1 MARYL
6 GLDTSNYTTS
16 AAVYDAAS
24 GTLYQ
29 EKKLLPVKE
38 GTLGLRQSDAVFHH
52 TRQLPDILETLLSG
66 EAGAEIPAAIGA
78 SDRPCSEPGSYM
90 PCFLVGTGAARQLG
104 AATKTPVHFFTHQ
117 QGHVAAAAFG
127 AGRTD
132 LLSSPLIAFHVSGGT
147 TDVLLVRPR
156 EETVIDCTRVAGS
169 LDLKAGQLIDR
180 VGGLLGLSFP
190 AGIELEKC
198 AAKATDAD
206 VTAVARPKAVLR
218 DGGCHLSGAENQCA
232 DLLEKGVPAPIVAR
246 YCLLTVYET
255 VADMTEAARA
265 AYGDLPVLYAG
276 GVMSN
281 ALLRER
287 LTAAFGGVFAPPVYS
302 ADNAAGIAWL
312 TAQKGECTCR

>member
-16 AAVYDAAS
+16 AAIYDAAS
-24 GTLYQ
+24 DTLVQ

-52 TRQLPDILETLLSG
+52 TRQLPEIMERLLPDT
-66 EAGAEIPAAIGA
+66 GAADVSAVGA
-78 SDRPCSEPGSYM
+78 SERPCSESGSYM
-90 PCFLVGTGAARQLG
+90 PCFLVGMGAARQLG
-104 AATKTPVHFFTHQ
+104 AVLHTPVHFFTHQ
-117 QGHVAAAAFG
+117 QGHVAAAAYG

-147 TDVLLVRPR
+147 TDVLLVHPH

-180 VGGLLGLSFP
+180 VGGMLGLAFP
-190 AGIELEKC
+190 AGIELETC
-198 AAKATDAD
+198 AGEATDAD
-206 VTAVARPKAVLR
+206 VTAAARPKAVLR
-218 DGGCHLSGAENQCA
+218 DGSCHLSGAENQCA
-232 DLLEKGVPAPIVAR
+232 DLLARGVPAPIVAR
-246 YCLLTVYET
+246 FCLLTVYET
-255 VADMTEAARA
+255 VAGMTEAARKT
-265 AYGDLPVLYAG
+265 YGDLPVLYAG

-281 ALLRER
+281 KLLHER
-287 LTAAFGGVFAPPVYS
+287 LEAAFGGVFSPPAFS

-312 TAQKGECTCR
+312 TAQKEGCSCR